1 MPNLLILIA
10 IIPILIT
17 LAVRWWFGL
26 RLLKSS
32 AELSCNC
39 DLEKWK
45 KTFGE
50 KNLPT
55 SSSGNVITYAELFR
69 KAALADWRERD
80 KKSAISREGT
90 RRFGMAVPPLTAMIV
105 ILGAIVGRPPFKIAI
120 AIFLLATAFSAVLAY
135 LSIAT
140 EINALLISSRRLRES
155 GIFHRRDDEDA
166 VIQAAI
172 ALTWKEAAPPIFNL
186 IQR

>member
-1 MPNLLILIA
+1 VPRLLIIIALLAILIA
-10 IIPILIT
+10 

-26 RLLKSS
+26 RLLKSN
-32 AELSCNC
+32 AELSFNC

-50 KNLPT
+50 KNLPAA
-55 SSSGNVITYAELFR
+55 SSRDLITYADFFR

-105 ILGAIVGRPPFKIAI
+105 ILGIMVGRITPTYAI
-120 AIFLLATAFSAVLAY
+120 AIFLLATAFSAIIAY
-135 LSIAT
+135 LSIAS
-140 EINALLISSRRLRES
+140 EIQALTISARRLRES
-155 GIFHRRDDEDA
+155 GIFQRRDDEDA
-166 VIQAAI
+166 VIQAAV
-172 ALTWKEAAPPIFNL
+172 ALSWKEAAPPIFNL